1 MTYAEI
7 ARSLQLCV
15 IIPTYNNKGT
25 ILQVIENV
33 TQYCDDIF
41 VVCDGPT
48 DGTRELVEE
57 YVNTTANGQRQMAN
71 GSVRVLSYVPNKGK
85 GTALVTG
92 FREALQQGFRYAI
105 TLDSDGQHYPN
116 DIPAFLECI
125 AMNEDALLI
134 GSRGLKHDNMP
145 QKNTFANKFSNFWFT
160 VQTGLKLPDTQTGFR
175 LYPLEKMGNMRLIT
189 SRYEAELELLVR
201 SAWRNISIVPLTI
214 KVYYPPAEERV
225 SHFRPAKDFTRI
237 SILNTFFCF
246 AAILYGYPSKLIRKV
261 ISEKREARSEK
272 RETRETRIAE

>member
-1 MTYAEI
+1 MSYAEI

-25 ILQVIENV
+25 IVQVVEDV
-33 TQYCDDIF
+33 SQYCHDIF

-57 YVNTTANGQRQMAN
+57 TANISKFKIQNSNGQEETAN
-71 GSVRVLSYVPNKGK
+71 IQVVAYTPNKGK

-92 FREALQQGFRYAI
+92 FREALRQGFRYAI
-105 TLDSDGQHYPN
+105 TLDSDGQHYAS
-116 DIPAFLECI
+116 DIPAFLERI
-125 AMNEDALLI
+125 ALNEDSLLI

-175 LYPLEKMGNMRLIT
+175 LYPLQKMGTMKLIT

-201 SAWRNISIVPLTI
+201 SAWRNIPIVPLPI

-246 AAILYGYPSKLIRKV
+246 AAILYGYPSMLIRKAL
-261 ISEKREARSEK
+261 ERKH
-272 RETRETRIAE
+272 